1 MYTGE
6 TIAYFLIGIA
16 VLCIFSSS
24 TYLAYLKRVSKKN
37 SGTENPHPAPDV
49 EKKEN
54 TTKRFS
60 LSLGKGLPTLLI
72 SIGFAFLVIAIVLLV
87 SAKIA

>member
-16 VLCIFSSS
+16 VLCVLSSV
-24 TYLAYLKRVSKKN
+24 TYLAYLKRVSIKNDSIGNSHPVPDKK
-37 SGTENPHPAPDV
+37 
-49 EKKEN
+49 KKES
-54 TTKRFS
+54 KKKS
-60 LSLGKGLPTLLI
+60 LSLSFGKGLPTLLI

-87 SAKIA
+87 SAKIT